1 MRFNTLSQWLDWLEV
16 THPLKIDLGLERVSG
31 VAAKMELLEPEATVI
46 TIGGTNGKGSSV
58 SLFECIF
65 KAAGVSTGSYTSP
78 HVHQFNERIRIN
90 GEPVSDQ
97 QIMHAFAAID
107 EARGETSLSYFEF
120 STLAAL
126 SLLQQAQVQ
135 VILLE
140 VGLGGRLDATN
151 IIDTNIALI
160 TNIALDHMHFLG
172 DTVELIAAEKAAI
185 ARRNKPMICAAN
197 EVTPVLAE
205 QAKKYGA
212 HFIQAGMDYSIKIND
227 DHWCWESNE
236 DSYQLPAPGLQGRHQ
251 YDNAAGV
258 IAALSYLPDEL
269 QPNTESIAEG
279 LINLNLPGRF
289 ERYQLDYE
297 LIFDVAHNPHSAIAL
312 AENLKQLKPKTTH
325 ILLGILGDKD
335 YTGLVTTLQSE
346 VEYWHLSSAQVERA
360 LDVDNLEK
368 SVLDAD
374 PNANINCYPTL
385 VEAWRHLNSVLGPHE
400 RLVVT
405 GSFHTIDEVRSRLTA
420 SELSS

>member
-1 MRFNTLSQWLDWLEV
+1 MRFKTLPQWLDWLEV
-16 THPLKIDLGLERVSG
+16 THPLKIDLGLDRVSA
-31 VAAKMELLEPEATVI
+31 VASEMELLQPDATVI

-58 SLFECIF
+58 SLFESVF
-65 KAAGVSTGSYTSP
+65 KSAGISCGSYTSP

-90 GEPVSDQ
+90 SKPVSDQ
-97 QIMHAFAAID
+97 QIMDAFAAID
-107 EARGETSLSYFEF
+107 QARGDTSLSYFEF

-126 SLLQQAQVQ
+126 YLVQQAQVQ

-151 IIDTNIALI
+151 IIDTDIALI

-197 EVTPVLAE
+197 EVTPVLAD
-205 QAKKYGA
+205 QAKKHGA
-212 HFIQAGMDYSIKIND
+212 QFIQAGVDYTVQINAND
-227 DHWCWESNE
+227 WLWESNE
-236 DSYQLPAPGLQGRHQ
+236 DSYQFPAPGLQGRHQ
-251 YDNAAGV
+251 YNNAAGV
-258 IAALSYLPDEL
+258 IAALHYLPDEL
-269 QPNTESIAEG
+269 QPNAESIAEG
-279 LINLNLPGRF
+279 LINLNLAGRF

-312 AENLKQLKPKTTH
+312 AENLKQLEPKTTH
-325 ILLGILGDKD
+325 LLLGILADKD
-335 YTGLVTTLQSE
+335 YSGLVKVLHSE
-346 VEYWHLSSAQVERA
+346 AEYWHLSSAQVERA
-360 LDVDNLEK
+360 LDTKNLEK
-368 SVLDAD
+368 SLRDIDPDANISCYPSLLDAW
-374 PNANINCYPTL
+374 
-385 VEAWRHLNSVLGPHE
+385 EHLNSELGADE

-405 GSFHTIDEVRSRLTA
+405 GSFHTIDEVRSRLNA